1 MELYCVGICDDEQE
15 EREHLTHLCQEILEA
30 HQIPFQLTPF
40 PSAEETLRQFDFR
53 EKPFDL
59 LLLDIQMGGMSGMDL
74 AKELRRQGK
83 ATRLLFI
90 TGVPDYALE
99 GYQVH
104 PVHYLL
110 KPVDPL
116 ELEKILVQ
124 DWEEPHLS
132 GTAVFHAGSKLVV
145 LPVEEILY
153 LEYINRAL
161 LVHTLRGN
169 FSFPMTMAEA
179 EQEVA
184 DKGFARCH
192 KSFSVN
198 IRMVQEV
205 GRFSL
210 ILRDGTHL
218 PVGRKFYQAF
228 QTAFVHHINR

>member
-1 MELYCVGICDDEQE
+1 MEPYRLGICDDQE
-15 EREHLTHLCQEILEA
+15 AERDRLARLCREILEN
-30 HQIPFQLTPF
+30 HQIPFQLALF
-40 PSAEETLRQFDFR
+40 SGAKEVLQQFDAQ
-53 EKPFDL
+53 EQPFDL
-59 LLLDIQMGGMSGMDL
+59 LLLDIQMGGMTGMDL

-83 ATRLLFI
+83 TTRLLFI

-116 ELEKILVQ
+116 ELGKILVQ
-124 DWEEPHLS
+124 DWEEHHLS
-132 GTAVFHAGSKLVV
+132 GTAVFHTGSKMVA

-161 LVHTLRGN
+161 VVHTLRGEYP
-169 FSFPMTMAEA
+169 FSMTMAEA

-184 DKGFARCH
+184 GKGFARCH

-210 ILRDGTHL
+210 TLCNGAHL
-218 PVGRKFYQAF
+218 PVGRKFYQTF
-228 QTAFVHHINR
+228 QTAFVHFLNL